1 MRHFLQRW
9 HGSFLLS
16 LFMFTSTNV
25 TGGLWLD
32 AGKRRA
38 DVLLPYMG
46 TEVDVK
52 LRRTEMFPGNGGIWI
67 ANQQGSSAIW
77 QTQRATPTCFHSE
90 PRAQLRTAP
99 ITFIALVVFFNIST
113 MVSDDTSAY
122 GAKLA
127 KSLMKILLLWQHR
140 CHLLFSVLL
149 RCLYLKVTCKRVSSI
164 SVTA

>member
-9 HGSFLLS
+9 PGSFLLS

-46 TEVDVK
+46 TEVDVN

-113 MVSDDTSAY
+113 MVSDDTSTSMIKALNLLNHWWKY
-122 GAKLA
+122 FCCDNTDAIC
-127 KSLMKILLLWQHR
+127 SLVF
-140 CHLLFSVLL
+140 CCAAF
-149 RCLYLKVTCKRVSSI
+149 I
-164 SVTA
+164 SKWLVRG